1 MVPPFIISQYCYNGL
16 TRGSLLSRFNREFF
30 PQLRSDISFNAF
42 IQSIY
47 NITSWQI
54 LLYNNFMEETKI
66 AAFPKS
72 LLKTEIVFW
81 LFSFT
86 VPFFFSNNQLLTGTI
101 VNCLLFLACRK
112 LTIKSTIPIIIF
124 PSLATLA
131 HNAVFGPIT
140 FLLLYFIPFIWIGN
154 FILVKVFS
162 TLKQPYLINVLIAS
176 IAKSSLLFIIA
187 NLYFKIHLVPSPFLT
202 LMGAI
207 QLITAI
213 AGGVLAYIAIKTK
226 LVS

>member
-1 MVPPFIISQYCYNGL
+1 M
-16 TRGSLLSRFNREFF
+16 
-30 PQLRSDISFNAF
+30 D
-42 IQSIY
+42 
-47 NITSWQI
+47 
-54 LLYNNFMEETKI
+54 ETKI
-66 AAFPKS
+66 VTFPKT
-72 LLKTEIVFW
+72 LLRTDFIFW
-81 LFSFT
+81 LFSFA

-124 PSLATLA
+124 PSLASLA
-131 HNAVFGPIT
+131 HNAVFGPLT

-154 FILVKVFS
+154 FILVRVFS
-162 TLKQPYLINVLIAS
+162 ALKLPFLINVVIAS
-176 IAKSSLLFIIA
+176 FAKSSLLFALA
-187 NLYFKIHLVPSPFLT
+187 NFYFKIHLVPAPFLT
-202 LMGAI
+202 LMGAV